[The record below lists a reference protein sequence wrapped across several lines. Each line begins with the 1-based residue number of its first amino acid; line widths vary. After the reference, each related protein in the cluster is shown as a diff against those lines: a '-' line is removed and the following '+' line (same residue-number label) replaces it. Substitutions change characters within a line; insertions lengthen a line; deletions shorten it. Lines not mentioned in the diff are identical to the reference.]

1 MGIVLEFV
9 QKFVLK
15 FILEFALDFVLE
27 FVLKFVLEFVLE
39 FALECCFTLL
49 GRGMT
54 YFDAIYAPLCRCLI
68 SSLWTDDMIGRRI
81 LLAYHVVLYIV

>member
-1 MGIVLEFV
+1 MHSLEFVLEFV
-9 QKFVLK
+9 LGFVVE
-15 FILEFALDFVLE
+15 IALE